1 MRAGLAMSLLAAFL
15 SACAPRLV
23 SPGAATGPPALADEA
38 LVMADGAR
46 LPLYRWLPADKPRAV
61 ILALHGFNDYA
72 NAFAEPA
79 AHWAREGIAVY
90 AYDQR
95 GFGAAPHPGR
105 WAGTAALVDD
115 LEAAAALLGARHRD
129 APLFLL
135 GDSMGG
141 AVVMAAMAGPE
152 APAVRGVV
160 LAAPAVWGRPTMGVM
175 KRVALWLAAHTVPW
189 LEVSGRGL
197 AITPSDNVEM
207 LRRQGADP
215 LVLKQARI
223 DTIWGVVNL
232 MDAAFESAPALT
244 LPALILYGEK
254 DEVIPKRPT
263 RLMIARLPPVPPAAW
278 RAAIYPDGYHMILR
292 DLAAEAVLDDV
303 AYWITGLAGLPAGT
317 DGIGPLPSGADA
329 RGLGALAAE

>member
-135 GDSMGG
+135 G
-141 AVVMAAMAGPE
+141 AVVLMWGTGYWPT
-152 APAVRGVV
+152 AVAVEGTTRRTSRVRRRRSASPRG
-160 LAAPAVWGRPTMGVM
+160 T
-175 KRVALWLAAHTVPW
+175 
-189 LEVSGRGL
+189 
-197 AITPSDNVEM
+197 
-207 LRRQGADP
+207 
-215 LVLKQARI
+215 
-223 DTIWGVVNL
+223 
-232 MDAAFESAPALT
+232 
-244 LPALILYGEK
+244 
-254 DEVIPKRPT
+254 
-263 RLMIARLPPVPPAAW
+263 
-278 RAAIYPDGYHMILR
+278 
-292 DLAAEAVLDDV
+292 
-303 AYWITGLAGLPAGT
+303 
-317 DGIGPLPSGADA
+317 
-329 RGLGALAAE
+329 